1 MVHVIV
7 DFHLRDAIIIFFF
20 FFQRTRRSIDIS
32 ISLRLLAAA
41 PGRPVPFLAP
51 TPRTKYSMLVT
62 YPYRVPLRTQQPF
75 ICV

>member
-1 MVHVIV
+1 MVHLIV
-7 DFHLRDAIIIFFF
+7 DFDLRDAIIIFFF
-20 FFQRTRRSIDIS
+20 FQRTRQSIDGS

-51 TPRTKYSMLVT
+51 KPRTKYSVLVT
-62 YPYRVPLRTQQPF
+62 YPYGIPLRTQQPF